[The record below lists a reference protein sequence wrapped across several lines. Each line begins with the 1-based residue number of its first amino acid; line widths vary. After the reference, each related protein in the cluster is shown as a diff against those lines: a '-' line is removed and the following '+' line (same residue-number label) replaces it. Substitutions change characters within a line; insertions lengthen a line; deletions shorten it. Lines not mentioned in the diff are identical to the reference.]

1 MTVGAD
7 LGREE
12 VERARCRTFD
22 VVHAVAIGAARDIWI
37 AFPNESGS
45 VNAFLIDV
53 INLGVTALTCL
64 RDPASGDIRRLCTV
78 RVVTVSTHGSLEI
91 SAGE

>member
-1 MTVGAD
+1 MAVGAD

-37 AFPNESGS
+37 ALTDESGP
-45 VNAFLIDV
+45 VNTFLIYV
-53 INLGVTALTCL
+53 INLGVTALACL
-64 RDPASGDIRRLCTV
+64 GDPAPWDIRRL
-78 RVVTVSTHGSLEI
+78 RPMRIVTVGAHGSLEV
-91 SAGE
+91 STRE